1 MRERSIIHLNVADFA
16 VAVERG
22 VDRRLQKCP
31 VIIAPEGAVRATV
44 YDMSDEA
51 YQSGVRKGMALRRA
65 LRYCHDAAV
74 LPPHTDRY
82 ERAMAKLLKCALPFS
97 PRIEMTDH
105 KGHLFIDATGT
116 GKLFGP
122 PPDLAVRIR
131 ECIRTDLGFDPIW
144 SVASNKLLAKV
155 ASRMVKPTG
164 EYIVKAG
171 DEVAFLKPLPIHLVP
186 GIEQDDL
193 KRLWEFNLTRVG
205 QVSRLSLEQLEV
217 VFGGRSLGLYEAVR
231 GIDPSPVFPVGWN
244 RPIVSTAHAFGND
257 TNDVAVLESAL
268 YRLIEKAGA
277 KLRKRRLAAR
287 RIGIFLDYSDGGRIA
302 RQAAIKPATAT
313 DGHLFTAATLALK
326 RAWTRR
332 IRIRNLRLV
341 CDRLTFPPAQRALF
355 AEDEKSHRVRDNLV
369 AALDAIRHRFGS
381 DAIHVGRTLV
391 T

>member
-1 MRERSIIHLNVADFA
+1 MRERSIIHINVADFA
-16 VAVERG
+16 VAVERV
-22 VDRRLQKCP
+22 VDSRLRKCP
-31 VIIAPEGAVRATV
+31 VIIAPEGAGRAAV

-82 ERAMAKLLKCALPFS
+82 ERAMAKLLKCVLPFS
-97 PRIEMTDH
+97 PLIEMTDH

-122 PPDLAVRIR
+122 PPDVAVRIR
-131 ECIRTDLGFDPIW
+131 QCIRTDLGFDPIW

-155 ASRMVKPTG
+155 ATRMVKPTG

-171 DEVAFLKPLPIHLVP
+171 DEATFLKPLPIHLVP

-193 KRLWEFNLTRVG
+193 KHLREFNLTRVG
-205 QVSRLSLEQLEV
+205 QVKRLSREQLEV
-217 VFGGRSLGLYEAVR
+217 VFGVRSLSLYEAVR
-231 GIDPSPVFPVGWN
+231 GFDPSPVSPVGRK
-244 RPIVSTAHAFGND
+244 RPIVSADHTFGND
-257 TNDVAVLESAL
+257 TNDGVVVESAL
-268 YRLIEKAGA
+268 YQLIEKVGA
-277 KLRKRRLAAR
+277 ELRKRRLAAR

-302 RQAAIKPATAT
+302 RQAAVKPATAT
-313 DGHLFTAATLALK
+313 DGHLFASTTLALK

-355 AEDEKSHRVRDNLV
+355 TEDEKSHRVHSNLV
-369 AALDAIRHRFGS
+369 AALDTIRSRFGDNAIRM
-381 DAIHVGRTLV
+381 GRTLAA
-391 T
+391 